1 MLVHLNHLLLSSA
14 TLSGGIFCGSFW
26 SKNLCYL
33 CAYHIGRTHFIP
45 QPHEQESC
53 RRQTQCSSTLC
64 ESLCTWLIWWC
75 PLQPCQMRYF
85 VVHFDQKSCCFCA
98 YRTTLAKHILFL
110 NHRTKKV
117 VGGKHNVLIH
127 YADSSAPYPSAVV
140 LCNTFKWDILLCVHI
155 HDKSLKMCAVCE
167 PTLWDTSR
175 LLRLR
180 NITICVAI

>member
-1 MLVHLNHLLLSSA
+1 MWMLVHLNHLVLSSA

-85 VVHFDQKSCCFCA
+85 VVHFDQKSCFLCA
-98 YRTTLAKHILFL
+98 YHISKTNFIPQPHGQKCYRRQTQCSSTLCGCLGTWLIWYCCLQSFQARYF
-110 NHRTKKV
+110 V
-117 VGGKHNVLIH
+117 VHF
-127 YADSSAPYPSAVV
+127 D
-140 LCNTFKWDILLCVHI
+140 W
-155 HDKSLKMCAVCE
+155 KSG
-167 PTLWDTSR
+167 
-175 LLRLR
+175 
-180 NITICVAI
+180 